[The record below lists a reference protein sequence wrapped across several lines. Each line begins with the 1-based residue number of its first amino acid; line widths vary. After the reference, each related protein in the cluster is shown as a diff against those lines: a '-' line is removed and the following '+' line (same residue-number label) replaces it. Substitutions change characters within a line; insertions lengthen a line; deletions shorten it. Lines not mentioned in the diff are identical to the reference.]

1 MQSFGLSHY
10 HYPHGTKNQE
20 GLGQLLQ
27 VNSISGRDDEC
38 GKQHTASPHHVPID
52 ENSSRGYGQGT
63 SQVIGPK
70 GHRLRSH

>member
-1 MQSFGLSHY
+1 MHSFGLSNY

-38 GKQHTASPHHVPID
+38 GKNILHLLI
-52 ENSSRGYGQGT
+52 T
-63 SQVIGPK
+63 SLLMKMLVEAMAKEQVK
-70 GHRLRSH
+70 